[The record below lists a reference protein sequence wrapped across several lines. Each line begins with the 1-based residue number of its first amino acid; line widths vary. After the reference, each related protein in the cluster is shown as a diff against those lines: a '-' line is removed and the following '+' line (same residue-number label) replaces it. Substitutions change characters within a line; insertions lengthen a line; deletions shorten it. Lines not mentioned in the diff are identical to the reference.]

1 MFRRYCYIIS
11 FLLLGSMMFWGCSHE
26 SEPAKPR
33 LIITCDPE
41 LDDQNSLIRFVAH
54 ATDFD
59 IEGLIYASSQFHW
72 KGDGKGTKWF
82 VEGREYTRHGLN
94 YGPMESWRWAED
106 ERFIDDVVDAYAEV
120 YPNLA
125 MHDSRYPTP
134 EYLRSVV
141 RFGNIEFDGEFEKD
155 SPGSLLIEEKIM
167 DDEPGKLFIT
177 AWGGASTIARAL
189 RAIEEK
195 YRATSEWE
203 TVYNKVCS
211 KVVICLSGDQDDTVA
226 KYITPVWPDI
236 ESLSVS
242 GGSVGLAY
250 GAQHSAKA
258 EYRHYYQPEWLTEN
272 IYSKGALGGLYR
284 YWGDGKQMVEGDIF
298 DYFGLRGYTDQELR
312 DMGYI
317 VWSPVRPEGEF
328 LAEGDTFTFLNF
340 IDNGLRAWEDQTYG
354 GWAGRKRMDS
364 PQTTVSFS
372 DTNAIAQLYSQR
384 QKDTALP
391 DNYVPAAWNSF
402 AARLQ
407 WSVTPRYEDANHY
420 PEISAPLALEAKAG
434 ERVVLKAK
442 ASDPDG
448 DTLSLLWRQYG
459 VGSYSGEVAVEEPAV
474 ARTAFTIPE
483 DAESGQNIH
492 LVLEATD
499 NGEPAL
505 TRYHRVIVTVK

>member
-1 MFRRYCYIIS
+1 MKTRLLYICLCIAS
-11 FLLLGSMMFWGCSHE
+11 LFLVSCE
-26 SEPAKPR
+26 SKQELVRPR
-33 LIITCDPE
+33 IIITCDPE

-54 ATDFD
+54 ATDYD

-94 YGPMESWRWAED
+94 YGPMESWRWAEG
-106 ERFIDDVVDAYAEV
+106 ERFIDDVVDAYAEA
-120 YPNLA
+120 YPNLVV
-125 MHDSRYPTP
+125 HDSRYPTP

-195 YRATSEWE
+195 YSATDEWE
-203 TVYNKVCS
+203 SIYNKVCE

-226 KYITPVWPDI
+226 KYITPVWGDI
-236 ESLSVS
+236 EKLSVS

-250 GAQHSAKA
+250 GAQSSAKE
-258 EYRHYYQPEWLTEN
+258 EYRHFYMPEWQTEN
-272 IYSKGALGGLYR
+272 IYSKGALGSLYR

-298 DYFGLRGYTDQELR
+298 DYFGLQGYTDQELR

-317 VWSPVRPEGEF
+317 VWSPVRPQGEF

-354 GWAGRKRMDS
+354 GWSGRKRDVS
-364 PQTTVSFS
+364 PMTSVSFS
-372 DTNAIAQLYSQR
+372 DTDAIAALYSR
-384 QKDTALP
+384 AMRDDAIP
-391 DNYVPAAWNSF
+391 DNYVPAVWNSF
-402 AARLQ
+402 AARLD
-407 WSVTPRYEDANHY
+407 WAVTPRYEDANHY
-420 PEISAPLALEAKAG
+420 PAIDGPLSIEANAG
-434 ERVVLKAK
+434 ENVKLKVNVA
-442 ASDPDG
+442 DPD
-448 DTLSLLWRQYG
+448 DDVLNLSWRQYK
-459 VGSYSGEVAVEEPAV
+459 VGSYKGDVTVDSPND
-474 ARTAFTIPE
+474 ARTTFTVPA
-483 DAESGQNIH
+483 DAVSGQTIH

-499 NGEPAL
+499 NGMPAL
-505 TRYHRVIVTVK
+505 TRYHRVIVTIK

>member
-1 MFRRYCYIIS
+1 MKTRLLFVCLSLAALFTISCQGEQEVARPRIIV
-11 FLLLGSMMFWGCSHE
+11 
-26 SEPAKPR
+26 
-33 LIITCDPE
+33 TCDPE

-54 ATDFD
+54 ATDYD

-94 YGPMESWRWAED
+94 YGPMESWRWAEG
-106 ERFIDDVVDAYAEV
+106 ERFIDDVVDAYAEA
-120 YPNLA
+120 YPNLVV
-125 MHDSRYPTP
+125 HDSRYPTP
-134 EYLRSVV
+134 EYMRSVV

-155 SPGSLLIEEKIM
+155 TPGSLLIEEKIM

-189 RAIEEK
+189 KAIEEK
-195 YRATSEWE
+195 YRSTDEWE
-203 TVYNKVCS
+203 SIYNKVCQ

-226 KYITPVWPDI
+226 KYITPVWGDI
-236 ESLSVS
+236 EKLSVS

-250 GAQHSAKA
+250 GAQGSAKE
-258 EYRHYYQPEWLTEN
+258 EYRYFYMPEWQTEN

-298 DYFGLRGYTDQELR
+298 DYFGLQGYTDQELK

-317 VWSPVRPEGEF
+317 VWSPVRPQGEF

-354 GWAGRKRMDS
+354 GWSGRKRVAA
-364 PQTTVSFS
+364 PQPAASFS
-372 DTNAIAQLYSQR
+372 DPEAIAALYMR
-384 QKDTALP
+384 RMRDDAIP
-391 DNYVPAAWNSF
+391 DNYVPAVWNSF
-402 AARLQ
+402 AVRLD
-407 WSVTPRYEDANHY
+407 WAVTPRYEDANHY
-420 PEISAPLALEAKAG
+420 PVIEGPLAIEAAAG
-434 ERVVLKAK
+434 ESVKLKVK

-448 DTLSLLWRQYG
+448 DALNLSWRQYK
-459 VGSYSGEVAVEEPAV
+459 VGSYEGDVVFDTPDA
-474 ARTAFTIPE
+474 ARTTFTVPA
-483 DAESGQNIH
+483 DAVSGQTIH